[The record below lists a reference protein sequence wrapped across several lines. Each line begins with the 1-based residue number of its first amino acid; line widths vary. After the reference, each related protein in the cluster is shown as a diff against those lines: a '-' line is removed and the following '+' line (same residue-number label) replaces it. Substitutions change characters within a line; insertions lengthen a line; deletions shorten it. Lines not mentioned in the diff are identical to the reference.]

1 MLQNTIM
8 KIIQSKKIDA
18 FGGLNFVHDLLE
30 QIGITSLLESG
41 LPVLPSQST
50 YKWHDIFS
58 SFLSIY
64 FCGGNCIEDSPG

>member
-41 LPVLPSQST
+41 LPVLPSQVHINGMISLVL
-50 YKWHDIFS
+50 F
-58 SFLSIY
+58 
-64 FCGGNCIEDSPG
+64 